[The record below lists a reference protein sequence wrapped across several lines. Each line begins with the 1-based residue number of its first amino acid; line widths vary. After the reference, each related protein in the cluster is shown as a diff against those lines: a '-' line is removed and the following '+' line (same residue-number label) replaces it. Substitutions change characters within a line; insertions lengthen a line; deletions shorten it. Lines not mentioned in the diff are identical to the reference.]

1 MALLVA
7 TPAVDLDGIYTQWRF
22 WSYLV
27 VHIHNRD
34 PLFSFLPI
42 YSNFGLLIIIAII
55 DYCQKMPE
63 VPLFAGKHSTT

>member
-1 MALLVA
+1 MKSLRINDSRVKITCVALLVA

-42 YSNFGLLIIIAII
+42 YSKFWPFNN
-55 DYCQKMPE
+55 YC
-63 VPLFAGKHSTT
+63 HY